1 MASGK
6 YIMLDTYCSS
16 HDVEQNLASICLPHG
31 LCMGFGLKPPLRVTP
46 GPDFQ
51 NLVENEIAE
60 LICF

>member
-1 MASGK
+1 
-6 YIMLDTYCSS
+6 MLDTYCSS